1 VLLALVFA
9 LVVFSEAGFKASL
22 SGLRLFLDVVLP
34 SLLPFFILSELLL
47 SMGVVHFLG
56 VLFEPIMRPLFN
68 VPGEGSFVLSMG
80 LAAGYPM
87 DAVITAKMRREGM
100 CTRVEGERLLAFTN
114 TADPLFLFGAVAV
127 GMFGMPALGAVL
139 ALAHYAGSF
148 VVGLAFRFWG
158 RSDQPS
164 SPSAA
169 RAREGMWRAAARAL
183 LEARVKDGRPIGTVL
198 GDAIRDAISTLF
210 MIMSFIMLFSVILT
224 VVEATGAMGLL
235 THVLGAA
242 AHVVGLPASL
252 VAPAIKGIFEID
264 IGSAGAAVAHA
275 PLTARLAMASAIIA
289 WSGLSVHS
297 QVASVLSG
305 TDISMR
311 PYFLAR
317 ALHAVVAFGLTYLGF
332 IILGPVAKASVPAL
346 AGAAG
351 ETSLPS
357 FFPSLGWA
365 LGAAISVTVVL
376 TATGLLVG
384 VLRRSRLLVA
394 LRPFGRR

>member
-1 VLLALVFA
+1 MLLALVFA
-9 LVVFSEAGFKASL
+9 LIVFSEAGFKASL

-56 VLFEPIMRPLFN
+56 VLFEPVMRPLFN

-87 DAVITAKMRREGM
+87 DAVITARMRREGM
-100 CTRVEGERLLAFTN
+100 CTRIEAERMLAFTN

-127 GMFGMPALGAVL
+127 GMFGMPALGGVL
-139 ALAHYAGSF
+139 ALAHYAGAF

-158 RSDQPS
+158 RSDRPS

-242 AHVVGLPASL
+242 AHLVGVPSSL

-264 IGSAGAAVAHA
+264 IGSAGAAAAHA
-275 PLTARLAMASAIIA
+275 PLAARLAMASAIIA

-332 IILGPVAKASVPAL
+332 VILGPAVPAL
-346 AGAAG
+346 AGVASQTAP
-351 ETSLPS
+351 PS
-357 FFPSLGWA
+357 FLPSLGWA
-365 LGAAISVTVVL
+365 LGAAVTVTVVL
-376 TATGLLVG
+376 MATGLLVG
-384 VLRRSRLLVA
+384 VLRRSRVLVA